1 MNATMEKLLSFIPRL
16 PEFQRAVAQEA
27 ADLADKRKQ
36 AMVEIAEISKTGAK
50 QIAALQKTE
59 AEAKQAL
66 ADAKRVF
73 EQRQRESDLATL
85 AVANASAAHER
96 ELGERRSYLHETAP
110 AAIGDYLAELLKFH
124 NDARRTTP
132 SRKLP
137 DGATAF
143 ASIGQRQAQ
152 ALDEIWR
159 AVQPLKDLLALIS
172 STIALVKRMRFEVLT
187 PADAE
192 REIASHRRCIASAA
206 QRAGIVSG

>member
-1 MNATMEKLLSFIPRL
+1 MNKTMEKLISFIPHL
-16 PEFQRAVAQEA
+16 PEFQRAIAQEA

-36 AMVEIAEISKTGAK
+36 AMTEIAEIGKAGTK
-50 QIAALQKTE
+50 QIAALQKQE

-66 ADAKRVF
+66 ADAMRVLK
-73 EQRQRESDLATL
+73 ERQRESDLATL

-96 ELGERRSYLHETAP
+96 EIGERRSYLYETAP
-110 AAIGDYLAELLKFH
+110 DVIGDYLAELLEFA

-132 SRKLP
+132 TRKLP
-137 DGATAF
+137 DEATAF

-159 AVQPLKDLLALIS
+159 AGQPLRDLLSLVS
-172 STIALVKRMRFEVLT
+172 STIELVKRMRFEALT

-192 REIASHRRCIASAA
+192 REIAAHRRCISKAA
-206 QRAGIVSG
+206 QRAGIVIA